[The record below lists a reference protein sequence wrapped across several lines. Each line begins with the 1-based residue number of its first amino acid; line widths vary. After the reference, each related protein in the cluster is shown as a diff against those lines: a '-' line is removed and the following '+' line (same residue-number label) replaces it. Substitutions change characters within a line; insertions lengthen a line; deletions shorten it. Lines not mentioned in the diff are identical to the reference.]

1 MDVKQ
6 LGVRLRMIR
15 KHLGIRQ
22 QQVAEAT
29 ILTQP
34 TVSRLENGEEVYASA
49 LLAVLGFYQ
58 DKVSLDYLLD
68 STLDT
73 DNERLY
79 CCRHEMHQRIERQLA
94 VIAHSLDESLEQM
107 AALRN
112 EF

>member
-6 LGVRLRMIR
+6 LGGRLRMIR

-29 ILTQP
+29 NLTQP

-58 DKVSLDYLLD
+58 EKVSLDNLLD
-68 STLDT
+68 SNLDT
-73 DNERLY
+73 DDERLY
-79 CCRHEMHQRIERQLA
+79 CSRHEKCQRLERLLA
-94 VIAHSLDESLEQM
+94 AIAHSLDESLEQM
-107 AALRN
+107 AVLRN
-112 EF
+112 TI